1 MRDISYIGTELDP
14 RTWDISYGRA
24 GTHDANSALHPQVS
38 SRRMDVCSGGGFG
51 KQARHPWDPN
61 NPDLR
66 GFNFESPTE
75 EAILKNLPEALERF
89 LSSLGFVVHGP
100 VLIDRD
106 HYADI
111 LNLWPAMCC

>member
-1 MRDISYIGTELDP
+1 MAKGVGKTAFAGPFHQQRGLTKGYWYGELGTLEGKLHHFEITPRDT
-14 RTWDISYGRA
+14 
-24 GTHDANSALHPQVS
+24 
-38 SRRMDVCSGGGFG
+38 
-51 KQARHPWDPN
+51 PWDPN

-75 EAILKNLPEALERF
+75 EALLKNLPEALERF

-100 VLIDRD
+100 VLINRD